1 MFGGSERPRQ
11 RSCRKLGLASL
22 PMSVGANGIGPIAV
36 GALLVVAAAVYLAF
50 LATRRLIRPTARTQ
64 EAEQRRFTRN
74 AIAPMVTGFVDRA
87 LFWVFWI
94 VVLRR
99 IGPGGNGDY
108 AFAANL
114 LAYFAVV
121 VDFGLGTLVT
131 RDVARDAAGL
141 QRIFRTALALRMRL
155 LAVSMPVMVGIAL
168 IYWATGTIDGRAL
181 LTTGVLALG
190 LPLAAVNQAYAAVY
204 DAWERIDRRA
214 LVVAGTS
221 ALTVGLGLVL
231 LAAGLGVV
239 GIALA
244 GLISSG
250 VTLIALGRPVGF
262 GLLRQSVGTRR
273 DDLRQLVRHALP
285 LMLNSLL
292 ATAFIQIDILILQ
305 ALQGTT
311 VVGHYNAA
319 YKFLNA
325 MNVLPAAVVLA
336 AFPLMARA
344 AGNPAELARW
354 FTRAWRVLVT
364 AAAGLVVLFFIFAEP
379 WIDTLLGPEFL
390 PETAIALAILIW
402 FLPLS
407 YLNGT
412 LQYVVIASDRQ
423 AKLTPAFLVATLV
436 NLGMNLA
443 LVPIW
448 GFAAAAATT
457 IGSEVVLL
465 AGLGWILRKDRLLRR
480 VLEPAARPVLAAG
493 AAAAVALLL
502 RDLVWIAAA
511 LAAMATYVVALIAI
525 GGLRPS
531 AIRDVVRS
539 L

>member
-1 MFGGSERPRQ
+1 MFGGSGRPRQ

-22 PMSVGANGIGPIAV
+22 PMSLGANGIEFVAV

-74 AIAPMVTGFVDRA
+74 AFAPMVTGFVDRA
-87 LFWVFWI
+87 LFWAFWI

-141 QRIFRTALALRMRL
+141 QRIFHTALALRMRL

-379 WIDTLLGPEFL
+379 WIDTLLGPDFL

>member
-22 PMSVGANGIGPIAV
+22 PMSLGANGIGLIAV
-36 GALLVVAAAVYLAF
+36 GALLVVTAAAYLAF

>member
-1 MFGGSERPRQ
+1 
-11 RSCRKLGLASL
+11 
-22 PMSVGANGIGPIAV
+22 MSVGANGIGFVAV
-36 GALLVVAAAVYLAF
+36 GALLAVAAAVYLAF
-50 LATRRLIRPTARTQ
+50 LATRRLVQPTARTQ
-64 EAEQRRFTRN
+64 AAEQRRFTRN
-74 AIAPMVTGFVDRA
+74 AIAPMVTSFIDRA
-87 LFWVFWI
+87 LFWAFWI

-99 IGPGGNGDY
+99 IGPSGNGDY

-114 LAYFAVV
+114 LIYFAVV

-141 QRIFRTALALRMRL
+141 QRIFRAALALRMRL

-168 IYWATGTIDGRAL
+168 IYWATGTIDSRAL
-181 LTTGVLALG
+181 LTTAVLALG
-190 LPLAAVNQAYAAVY
+190 LPLAAVNQAYASVY

-250 VTLIALGRPVGF
+250 VTLFALGRPVGF
-262 GLLRQSVGTRR
+262 ALLRQSVGTQH
-273 DDLRQLVRHALP
+273 DDLRQLARHALP

-305 ALQGTT
+305 ALQGTA

-344 AGNPAELARW
+344 AGDPAELARW
-354 FTRAWRVLVT
+354 FTRTWRVLVT
-364 AAAGLVVLFFIFAEP
+364 AGAGLVVLFFIFAEP

-390 PETAIALAILIW
+390 PETATALAILIW

-448 GFAAAAATT
+448 GFVAAAATT

-465 AGLGWILRKDRLLRR
+465 VGLGWILRKDRLQRR
-480 VLEPAARPVLAAG
+480 VLEPAARPILAAG

-502 RDLVWIAAA
+502 RDFAWIAAA
-511 LAAMATYVVALIAI
+511 LAAMATYVVTLIVI

>member
-1 MFGGSERPRQ
+1 M
-11 RSCRKLGLASL
+11 SL
-22 PMSVGANGIGPIAV
+22 GANGIELVAV

-50 LATRRLIRPTARTQ
+50 LATRRLIRPAARTQ

-74 AIAPMVTGFVDRA
+74 AVAPMVTGFVDRA
-87 LFWVFWI
+87 LFWAFWI

-231 LAAGLGVV
+231 LAAGLGVA

-262 GLLRQSVGTRR
+262 GLLRQSVGTQR

-305 ALQGTT
+305 ALQGTA

-325 MNVLPAAVVLA
+325 MNVLPAAMVLA

>member
-1 MFGGSERPRQ
+1 MFGGSGRPRQ

-22 PMSVGANGIGPIAV
+22 PMSLGANGIEFVAV

-141 QRIFRTALALRMRL
+141 HRIFRTALALRMRL

-231 LAAGLGVV
+231 LAAGLGVA

-262 GLLRQSVGTRR
+262 GLLRQSVGTQR

-305 ALQGTT
+305 AMQGTA

>member
-1 MFGGSERPRQ
+1 M
-11 RSCRKLGLASL
+11 SL
-22 PMSVGANGIGPIAV
+22 GANGIGLVAV
-36 GALLVVAAAVYLAF
+36 GALLVVAAAVYLGW
-50 LATRRLIRPTARTQ
+50 LSTRRLIRPTARTQ

-74 AIAPMVTGFVDRA
+74 AIAPIATGLADRA
-87 LFWVFWI
+87 LFWAFMVDVFDI
-94 VVLRR
+94 DQGKRMC
-99 IGPGGNGDY
+99 DY

-262 GLLRQSVGTRR
+262 GLLRQSVGTQR

-305 ALQGTT
+305 ALQGTA

-502 RDLVWIAAA
+502 RDLVWIVAA

>member
-1 MFGGSERPRQ
+1 MFGGSGRPRQ

-22 PMSVGANGIGPIAV
+22 PMSLGANGIGLIAV

-87 LFWVFWI
+87 LFWAFWI

-204 DAWERIDRRA
+204 AAWERIDRRA

-244 GLISSG
+244 GLISSC

-262 GLLRQSVGTRR
+262 GLLRQSVGTQR
-273 DDLRQLVRHALP
+273 DDLRQLARHALP

-305 ALQGTT
+305 ALQGTA

-344 AGNPAELARW
+344 AGDAAELARW
-354 FTRAWRVLVT
+354 FTRTWRVLVT
-364 AAAGLVVLFFIFAEP
+364 AAAGVVVLFFIFAEP

-390 PETAIALAILIW
+390 PETATALAILIW

-407 YLNGT
+407 YLNGA

-423 AKLTPAFLVATLV
+423 WRLTPAFLIATLV
-436 NLGMNLA
+436 NVVLNLA

-448 GFAAAAATT
+448 GFVAAAATT

>member
-1 MFGGSERPRQ
+1 MFGGSGRPRQ

-22 PMSVGANGIGPIAV
+22 PMSLGANGIEFVAV

-87 LFWVFWI
+87 LFWAFWI

-262 GLLRQSVGTRR
+262 GLLRQSVGTQR

-305 ALQGTT
+305 ALQGTA